1 VVYLTLFATAFA
13 AATLLPAYS
22 EILLGTLLAKGYGP
36 FWLWLAA
43 TTGNTLGSVVNGIIG
58 RQVDRF
64 KHKRWFPMTE
74 VQLNNARN
82 RFNRFGQW
90 SLLMGWLPIG
100 GDALTLVGG
109 IMRVPWLNFV
119 ILVGIGKGLR
129 YAIVLWLVLSA
140 YGPETEALVSGFV
153 FSG

>member
-1 VVYLTLFATAFA
+1 MVYLTLFATAFA

-36 FWLWLAA
+36 YWLWLAA

-140 YGPETEALVSGFV
+140 YGPETEALVSGLV

>member
-1 VVYLTLFATAFA
+1 MVYLTLFATAFV

-22 EILLGTLLAKGYGP
+22 EILLGTLLTQGYGP

-119 ILVGIGKGLR
+119 VLVGIGKGLR

-140 YGPETEALVSGFV
+140 YGFETEALVSGLV

>member
-1 VVYLTLFATAFA
+1 MVYLTLFATAFV

-22 EILLGTLLAKGYGP
+22 EILLGTLLTQGYGP

-90 SLLMGWLPIG
+90 SLLMG
-100 GDALTLVGG
+100 
-109 IMRVPWLNFV
+109 
-119 ILVGIGKGLR
+119 
-129 YAIVLWLVLSA
+129 
-140 YGPETEALVSGFV
+140 
-153 FSG
+153 

>member
-1 VVYLTLFATAFA
+1 MAYLTLFTTALA

-22 EILLGTLLAKGYGP
+22 EILLGGMVTQGYSLWWIW
-36 FWLWLAA
+36 FWA
-43 TTGNTLGSVVNGIIG
+43 TAGNTLGSVVNGIIG

-64 KHKRWFPMTE
+64 KHKRWFPVTAN
-74 VQLNNARN
+74 QLERARI
-82 RFNRFGQW
+82 RFNRYGQW

-119 ILVGIGKGLR
+119 VLVGIGKGIR
-129 YAIVLWLVLSA
+129 YALVIWLVL
-140 YGPETEALVSGFV
+140 EASGV
-153 FSG
+153 PAPP